1 MLGKLLC
8 WLGVHDNM
16 MSNENIDQY
25 GQIRSRWGYCLRCN
39 NPWQLDNPG

>member
-16 MSNENIDQY
+16 ESCRNVDEY
-25 GQIRSRWGYCLRCN
+25 GLIRSVWGYCLRCN
-39 NPWQLDNPG
+39 KPWQLDN

>member
-16 MSNENIDQY
+16 VTGQNVDQY
-25 GQIRSRWGYCLRCN
+25 GRAQSTWGGCTRCN
-39 NPWQLDNPG
+39 KPWQWDN